1 MSGRLH
7 LVIAIVRSSSRGAAR
22 FKVVQEWQ
30 RRTKDWRKATSPA
43 PGPGRLTSADE
54 IRDGWKMTYITG
66 EDLADLD
73 DTIEDEMQVDAF
85 ARAAAREAS
94 AMLLEL
100 LVTHHGRRAP
110 RSLLPTGSEP

>member
-1 MSGRLH
+1 MKH
-7 LVIAIVRSSSRGAAR
+7 
-22 FKVVQEWQ
+22 K
-30 RRTKDWRKATSPA
+30 
-43 PGPGRLTSADE
+43 
-54 IRDGWKMTYITG
+54 DGWNMTDISS

-100 LVTHHGRRAP
+100 LIAHHGRQAA
-110 RSLLPTGSEP
+110 RS

>member
-7 LVIAIVRSSSRGAAR
+7 LVIAIVRSSSRGAAG
-22 FKVVQEWQ
+22 FKVVQEWL
-30 RRTKDWRKATSPA
+30 RRTKDWRKTTSPA
-43 PGPGRLTSADE
+43 WAPGRLTSADDE
-54 IRDGWKMTYITG
+54 IRDGWKMTYITS

-110 RSLLPTGSEP
+110 RS

>member
-1 MSGRLH
+1 
-7 LVIAIVRSSSRGAAR
+7 
-22 FKVVQEWQ
+22 
-30 RRTKDWRKATSPA
+30 
-43 PGPGRLTSADE
+43 
-54 IRDGWKMTYITG
+54 MTYITG

-100 LVTHHGRRAP
+100 LIAHHGHRAP
-110 RSLLPTGSEP
+110 RS